1 MYVDQPGLAG
11 TVRAVVAIPARN
23 EAVHLPAC
31 LTALADQRMRSGA
44 VSRAP
49 LFEVVVFANDC
60 ADGTADGARA
70 LAAMLPF
77 ALQVVEGRLSAGGAN
92 AGEARRIA
100 MDLALT
106 RLEALAPL
114 GPVILTTDADS
125 RVPTN
130 WIDCNL
136 AAIDAGADAVLGRLA
151 LDEDGRDLP
160 EALHQRGALESEYE
174 ALLTELFA
182 TLDPI
187 PHNPWPHHSTISGAS
202 LALTV
207 KAYRR
212 VGGLPRIAVGEDKAL
227 VAELLRQD
235 ARVRF
240 DNAIEVVTSA
250 RTKGRAVGGVAD
262 TLRLRAA
269 CPDAFCD
276 EALEPYGVA
285 EMRACLRGRLRR
297 LWAENGAAPV
307 SALVDG
313 LAISTP
319 EATRVANETAFGA
332 AWAIVERSSPL
343 LQRRLLRPSDLP
355 REIAVAR
362 KRLSRLKRLKRRDKT
377 EADSLRAH

>member
-1 MYVDQPGLAG
+1 
-11 TVRAVVAIPARN
+11 
-23 EAVHLPAC
+23 
-31 LTALADQRMRSGA
+31 
-44 VSRAP
+44 
-49 LFEVVVFANDC
+49 
-60 ADGTADGARA
+60 
-70 LAAMLPF
+70 
-77 ALQVVEGRLSAGGAN
+77 
-92 AGEARRIA
+92 
-100 MDLALT
+100 
-106 RLEALAPL
+106 
-114 GPVILTTDADS
+114 
-125 RVPTN
+125 
-130 WIDCNL
+130 
-136 AAIDAGADAVLGRLA
+136 
-151 LDEDGRDLP
+151 
-160 EALHQRGALESEYE
+160 
-174 ALLTELFA
+174 LLTELFA

-227 VAELLRQD
+227 VAKLLRQD

-297 LWAENGAAPV
+297 LWAENGEAPV
-307 SALVDG
+307 SALLDG